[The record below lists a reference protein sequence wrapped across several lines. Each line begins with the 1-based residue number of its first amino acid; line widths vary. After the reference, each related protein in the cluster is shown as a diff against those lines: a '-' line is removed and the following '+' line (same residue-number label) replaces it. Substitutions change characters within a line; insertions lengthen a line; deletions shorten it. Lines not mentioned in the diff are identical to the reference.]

1 MLGGLDTPVGT
12 TELARRL
19 GLSPAG
25 VSAHLRVL
33 ARSGLAST
41 TREGRTVL
49 YSRTPLG
56 DALWH
61 G

>member
-1 MLGGLDTPVGT
+1 VLGGLDAPVST

-19 GLSPAG
+19 GMSPAG

-33 ARSGLAST
+33 ARANLASAA
-41 TREGRTVL
+41 RENRTVL

-56 DALWH
+56 DALC
-61 G
+61 GE

>member
-1 MLGGLDTPVGT
+1 VP

-19 GLSPAG
+19 RMSPAG

-33 ARSGLAST
+33 ARAGLAAP

-56 DALWH
+56 EDLWRT
-61 G
+61 